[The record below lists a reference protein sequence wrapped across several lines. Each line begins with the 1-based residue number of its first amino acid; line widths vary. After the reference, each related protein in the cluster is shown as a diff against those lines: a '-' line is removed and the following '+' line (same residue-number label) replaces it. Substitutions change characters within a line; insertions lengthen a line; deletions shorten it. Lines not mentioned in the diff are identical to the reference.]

1 MSLFD
6 SLLGQLGSNVDVG
19 SIAERFGVDPA
30 TAQTALAA
38 LGQAHN
44 EPGDTVDGAAA
55 SSGLDPELLSGIAE
69 HIGGEG
75 ALGQLAQGLAS
86 NPQLVN
92 SVLGQFGQ
100 HGETGQAGGLGGLLG
115 AASGLFGGGVTKAD
129 D

>member
-1 MSLFD
+1 LIL
-6 SLLGQLGSNVDVG
+6 LLGQLGSNVDVG

-30 TAQTALAA
+30 TAQSALAA

-55 SSGLDPELLSGIAE
+55 SSGLDPELLSGIAQ

-75 ALGQLAQGLAS
+75 ALGQLAQGIAN
-86 NPQLVN
+86 NPQLIS

-100 HGETGQAGGLGGLLG
+100 HGETGAAGGLGGLLN
-115 AASGLFGGGVTKAD
+115 AASGLFGGTKAD
-129 D
+129 

>member
-6 SLLGQLGSNVDVG
+6 SLLGQLGPNVDVG
-19 SIAERFGVDPA
+19 SIAQNFGIDPA

-38 LGQAHN
+38 LGQAHTD
-44 EPGDTVDGAAA
+44 PGDTVEGAAA
-55 SSGLDPELLSGIAE
+55 STGLDPALLSGIAQ

-75 ALGQLAQGLAS
+75 ALGQLAQGIAN
-86 NPQLVN
+86 NPQLIQ

-115 AASGLFGGGVTKAD
+115 GLGGLFGGGAAKAD
-129 D
+129 